1 MYFSIFP
8 PEYCYE
14 YYQPHS
20 LCVARWYGL
29 KIIKRMSEDNE
40 KREVIRMEDNLSLSF
55 NDSLCILQ
63 AMDFLAILAI
73 SLSGMRL
80 NALEIE
86 QFSNNQE

>member
-1 MYFSIFP
+1 
-8 PEYCYE
+8 
-14 YYQPHS
+14 
-20 LCVARWYGL
+20 
-29 KIIKRMSEDNE
+29 MSEVNE
-40 KREVIRMEDNLSLSF
+40 KREVIRMEDNLSLSL

-63 AMDFLAILAI
+63 AVDFLAILTI

>member
-1 MYFSIFP
+1 
-8 PEYCYE
+8 
-14 YYQPHS
+14 
-20 LCVARWYGL
+20 
-29 KIIKRMSEDNE
+29 MSEDNE
-40 KREVIRMEDNLSLSF
+40 KREVIRMEDNLSLSL